1 MNYAYE
7 TDDNCSTKALR
18 LWGWLYTMKTQ
29 LSFVSWRLLPTGQ
42 KVLTLN
48 HSRGAVKL
56 QVVPHL
62 NSKFRFALLTIKFLD
77 WRPIET
83 GRSWTDARSTR
94 GIVPQGKSL
103 GNSNF
108 YLNYLKV
115 PYPYSKGYVEDH
127 NGWNYLTPGYS
138 SHSQDQGYFGRYR
151 NEHSN
156 GYSSYSGYLS
166 SGGQGKLAK
175 SPFVWS
181 LSFVGWWALFQEMLV
196 CGCPERVLRFHFH
209 RLDLAW
215 FVWWC
220 KKETWL
226 PKDES
231 NDGDD
236 VRTGG
241 SY

>member
-1 MNYAYE
+1 MNYAYKP
-7 TDDNCSTKALR
+7 DDNCSTKALR

-42 KVLTLN
+42 KVLTLK

-138 SHSQDQGYFGRYR
+138 SDSQDQGYFARSR

-156 GYSSYSGYLS
+156 SYSSYSGYIS
-166 SGGQGKLAK
+166 SGGQGKEFFCL
-175 SPFVWS
+175 
-181 LSFVGWWALFQEMLV
+181 
-196 CGCPERVLRFHFH
+196 
-209 RLDLAW
+209 
-215 FVWWC
+215 
-220 KKETWL
+220 
-226 PKDES
+226 
-231 NDGDD
+231 
-236 VRTGG
+236 
-241 SY
+241 